1 MCPLPSL
8 AVGFLVFFS
17 YNVWLVYI
25 IKILK
30 LCHIY
35 CKFSPVYWWK
45 TVTFKLHSFLFWKMC
60 KFDIRRS
67 VVQLRREI
75 LTSHHDHFNLLFKKF
90 TYLSLS
96 PILKT
101 ELSLFSYQQTI
112 RKHLYLLNV
121 MQHSNKQYFMLIGH
135 YSLGGNP

>member
-1 MCPLPSL
+1 M
-8 AVGFLVFFS
+8 
-17 YNVWLVYI
+17 
-25 IKILK
+25 
-30 LCHIY
+30 
-35 CKFSPVYWWK
+35 
-45 TVTFKLHSFLFWKMC
+45 
-60 KFDIRRS
+60 
-67 VVQLRREI
+67 QLRREI